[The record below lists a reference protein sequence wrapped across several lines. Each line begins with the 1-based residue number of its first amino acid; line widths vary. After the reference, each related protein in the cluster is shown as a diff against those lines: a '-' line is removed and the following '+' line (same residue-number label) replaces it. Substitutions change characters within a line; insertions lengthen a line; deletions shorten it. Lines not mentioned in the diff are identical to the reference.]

1 VSLQLFFP
9 IVTQVYAA
17 TEAPQEGITGVELAK
32 ILGLGLGV
40 LTLGLIFFVYIY
52 HRKSIL
58 SQTARWLH
66 FLSLCV
72 IPLFLLFLGNFV
84 AFEGAEQQEFCASCH
99 IVMDHYVNDQN
110 DPKSS
115 TLAAIHNQNRYIR
128 EAKCY
133 ACHVGYGINGTAK
146 AKMNGLK
153 HMYKYFTGTWARPI
167 KLYEPFSNA
176 NCLHCHTGDKKFEEN
191 DVHIPLMSDIISNA
205 MSCLDCHGPAHP
217 EQVASKKSEGGGK

>member
-1 VSLQLFFP
+1 MSLQLFFP
-9 IVTQVYAA
+9 IVTQLYAA

-40 LTLGLIFFVYIY
+40 LTLGLIFFVFIY

-66 FLSLCV
+66 LLSLCV

-128 EAKCY
+128 
-133 ACHVGYGINGTAK
+133 HDVVGRT
-146 AKMNGLK
+146 GLSSDSA
-153 HMYKYFTGTWARPI
+153 AR
-167 KLYEPFSNA
+167 
-176 NCLHCHTGDKKFEEN
+176 HTGGQ
-191 DVHIPLMSDIISNA
+191 MSGQQHRGEYEGQGQEGL
-205 MSCLDCHGPAHP
+205 CLQSLG
-217 EQVASKKSEGGGK
+217 